1 MGEEVCLVRNGCLL
15 HLRRYAQ
22 LPDYATEPL
31 PPPAAEL
38 NSAIDIIKALPPV
51 TRYKV
56 LAVAYCQYPK
66 PTPPPVQQQQQQPDM
81 TGLAGAPGQQ
91 QQQLQ
96 GLAAGPAAQQQQ
108 GQQLQQQQQPG
119 PQGMSK
125 SGKKSRSRSK
135 SLSSWGLGYDDDDDE
150 ERSGNEEDEEAD
162 ESESNSEDDE
172 FNDRTIHL
180 TGIDSDTDGLGSASR
195 QQQSAS
201 QSMQQHGQQP
211 SQQQQANGEAAQQQQ
226 LQLQQQQQQ
235 QAMVAQQRPPCMWL
249 LLCPVSNGS
258 AGNSHG
264 AQAPVPALTNGTPED
279 QPDDMLGQH
288 LQPQESH
295 QQQPGQQKLPCVAV
309 PLHIDG
315 DLPDYLVQPAMF
327 EASLQRR
334 WLPQDRCSMFIGSRQ
349 VRDTAAALTLIT
361 THLLLFIYGALH
373 AADSKVCSGLLGGT
387 GCRHVAVYST
397 MLNRSNRPPL
407 VAQ

>member
-1 MGEEVCLVRNGCLL
+1 MGEEVCLVRSGCLL

-38 NSAIDIIKALPPV
+38 NAAVDIIKTLPPV
-51 TRYKV
+51 TCYKV

-66 PTPPPVQQQQQQPDM
+66 PTPPPVQQQPDV
-81 TGLAGAPGQQ
+81 TGLAPLALATAPGQQ

-96 GLAAGPAAQQQQ
+96 GSAAGPAAQQQQ
-108 GQQLQQQQQPG
+108 GQQLQQQQQQQAG
-119 PQGMSK
+119 PHGMSK
-125 SGKKSRSRSK
+125 SRKKSRSRSK
-135 SLSSWGLGYDDDDDE
+135 SLSSWGLGYDDEDDE
-150 ERSGNEEDEEAD
+150 ERSGNEDDEEAD

-172 FNDRTIHL
+172 FNDRNIHL
-180 TGIDSDTDGLGSASR
+180 TGIDSDTDGLASASR

-211 SQQQQANGEAAQQQQ
+211 SQQQVNGEAAQQQQ

-235 QAMVAQQRPPCMWL
+235 QAVVAQQRPPCMWL
-249 LLCPVSNGS
+249 LLCPVGNAST
-258 AGNSHG
+258 GNSHG
-264 AQAPVPALTNGTPED
+264 AQAAVPGLANGAPED
-279 QPDDMLGQH
+279 ELDDMLGQH
-288 LQPQESH
+288 LQPQEPQ

-315 DLPDYLVQPAMF
+315 DLPDYLVQPSMF

-349 VRDTAAALTLIT
+349 VRDTPAVLTLT
-361 THLLLFIYGALH
+361 T
-373 AADSKVCSGLLGGT
+373 KGT
-387 GCRHVAVYST
+387 AVYSS
-397 MLNRSNRPPL
+397 RRG
-407 VAQ
+407 